1 MQWGE
6 TGEQPEDG
14 HYLRE
19 IAGFLAERHRVQRP
33 AVLWPQSE
41 PPGLRGDFDA
51 HLSLL
56 GRELAILLEQVVAA
70 GPPCHGPSVTASS
83 TASTAGATDLET
95 VVETDTSTLLL
106 QGAGAVGIAL
116 RLPHGHVQ
124 DRRIRL
130 RTGELLY
137 LPPGARCTVTGT
149 ADARYGMLSVPSQR

>member
-6 TGEQPEDG
+6 AGEQPGDG

-19 IAGFLAERHRVQRP
+19 IAGFLAERRRVQRP

-56 GRELAILLEQVVAA
+56 RRELAVLLEQVVAA
-70 GPPCHGPSVTASS
+70 GPPGPGTA
-83 TASTAGATDLET
+83 TTTGEGTAGKGTTGERST
-95 VVETDTSTLLL
+95 GEGTLLL

-116 RLPHGHVQ
+116 RLPHRPGQ

-137 LPPGARCTVTGT
+137 LPPDAQYTVTGT
-149 ADARYGMLSVPSQR
+149 ADARYGVLSVPSQR